1 MEGASVMDIQIEAK
15 EALTGFLEILS
26 VGKFRLD
33 FLITYESGSFYI
45 RCLDLGIMSCGQTA
59 EECKENIQ
67 EAISIYLEDLLEGEN
82 LFKPAPAKYWQMF
95 YELRQELERQR
106 EQKLS
111 AEQRKAIQ
119 KSISTKSGL
128 VLQYA

>member
-1 MEGASVMDIQIEAK
+1 MDIQIEPK
-15 EALTGFLEILS
+15 EALTGFLELS
-26 VGKFRLD
+26 GVGKFRLD

-45 RCLDLGIMSCGQTA
+45 RCLDLGIMSCAQTV
-59 EECKENIQ
+59 EECKENIR
-67 EAISIYLEDLLEGEN
+67 EAIAIYVEDLPEGQN
-82 LFKPAPAKYWQMF
+82 FFKPALAKYWQIF
-95 YELRQELERQR
+95 YKLRQELERQR

-119 KSISTKSGL
+119 KFISTGSGL